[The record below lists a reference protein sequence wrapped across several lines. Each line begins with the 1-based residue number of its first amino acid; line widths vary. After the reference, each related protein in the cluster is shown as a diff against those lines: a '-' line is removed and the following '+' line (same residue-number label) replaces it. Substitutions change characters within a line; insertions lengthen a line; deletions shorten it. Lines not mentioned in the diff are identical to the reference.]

1 MSTKNHGHDS
11 GQAPHHADVSFEG
24 SDIETRVIYRYL
36 LFLAIS
42 VIATFFVCIFI
53 ERAAVNF
60 SHESETQM
68 VPSRAAMGSNYTA
81 LPPEPR
87 LQGVPG
93 HANDPQQDLRVMR
106 KEAQDANESYQ
117 WMDKNSGT
125 AQIPVSEAMK
135 MLAEK
140 GTAAG
145 SPAPADTKKV
155 EPKKTETKKAAQ
167 KK

>member
-1 MSTKNHGHDS
+1 MSTEIHGH
-11 GQAPHHADVSFEG
+11 GTGEAPHHKDVSFEA
-24 SDIETRVIYRYL
+24 SDVETGVIYRYL
-36 LFLAIS
+36 IFLALS
-42 VIATFFVCIFI
+42 VIATFAVCIYI

-60 SHESETQM
+60 SRESETPM
-68 VPSRAAMGSNYTA
+68 TPSREAMGSDFTA

-93 HANDPQQDLRVMR
+93 HGTDPQQDLRNMR
-106 KEAQDANESYQ
+106 QEARDANESYQ
-117 WMDKNSGT
+117 WIDRNAGI

-135 MLAEK
+135 MIVEK

-145 SPAPADTKKV
+145 AA
-155 EPKKTETKKAAQ
+155 EQKKAEQ